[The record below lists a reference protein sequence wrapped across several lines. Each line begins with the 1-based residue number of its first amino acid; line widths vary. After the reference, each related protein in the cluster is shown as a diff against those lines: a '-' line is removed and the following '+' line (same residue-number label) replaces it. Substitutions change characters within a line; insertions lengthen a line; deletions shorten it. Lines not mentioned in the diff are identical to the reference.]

1 MRFANLIRGFQE
13 KASRLASQD
22 KKSSDET
29 EVNEPEAAQPS
40 KDSEFGANCF
50 IADIK
55 NAAHE
60 AQNDTGFIYEP
71 TSGLY
76 YDSRTG
82 YYYNAVCL
90 AQFLVSYN
98 AEAYSE
104 IYSVFVF
111 NFRRS
116 MDCITMETMAAII
129 HTIKPKTSLS
139 FIRKCMRLTKHHR
152 QLTMKR

>member
-1 MRFANLIRGFQE
+1 M
-13 KASRLASQD
+13 ASQE

-29 EVNEPEAAQPS
+29 EVKGPEAAQVT

-90 AQFLVSYN
+90 AQF
-98 AEAYSE
+98 
-104 IYSVFVF
+104 
-111 NFRRS
+111 
-116 MDCITMETMAAII
+116 
-129 HTIKPKTSLS
+129 
-139 FIRKCMRLTKHHR
+139 
-152 QLTMKR
+152 